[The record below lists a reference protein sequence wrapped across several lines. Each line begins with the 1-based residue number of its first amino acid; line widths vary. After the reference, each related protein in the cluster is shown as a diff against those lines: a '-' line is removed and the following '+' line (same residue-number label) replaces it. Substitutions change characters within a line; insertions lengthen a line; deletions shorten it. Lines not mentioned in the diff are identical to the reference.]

1 MNVIARLLL
10 LVSLVFLG
18 GCSPEYDWRSVNTAE
33 GNLTVLF
40 PSKPVEQTRQVELDG
55 DKMPFTMQVA
65 TVSDEV
71 YAIGYRVFPAQMVA
85 EQAVI
90 RQKGRALMAS
100 VYKTMGEPMPEP
112 APAFG
117 ETFSFSKGVNGKV
130 FNVHVKIL
138 AANGIIAQAYVAADN
153 QTPPEQ
159 VSRFLD
165 GVKIN

>member
-1 MNVIARLLL
+1 MNVINRLLL
-10 LVSLVFLG
+10 LVSLVFLSA
-18 GCSPEYDWRSVNTAE
+18 CSPEYDWRSVNTAE

-55 DKMPFTMQVA
+55 EKIPFTMQVA

-71 YAIGYRVFPAQMVA
+71 YAIGYHVFPAQMVA
-85 EQAVI
+85 EQEKI
-90 RQKGRALMAS
+90 EQKGRALMAS
-100 VYKTMGEPMPEP
+100 VYQTMGEPMPAP

-117 ETFSFSKGVNGKV
+117 DVFSFSKGVNGKV

-138 AANGIIAQAYVAADN
+138 AANGIIVQAYVAADN
-153 QTPPEQ
+153 QTPEEQ
-159 VSRFLD
+159 VRQFLD

>member
-1 MNVIARLLL
+1 MNLIIRLLL
-10 LVSLVFLG
+10 LLPLVFLCA
-18 GCSPEYDWRSVNTAE
+18 CSPEYDWRSVNTAE
-33 GNLTVLF
+33 GNLTALF
-40 PSKPVEQTRQVELDG
+40 PARPVEQTRQVELDG
-55 DKMPFTMQVA
+55 EKMPFTMQIA

-71 YAIGYRVFPAQMVA
+71 YAVGYRVFPAEMVA
-85 EQAVI
+85 EQAKI
-90 RQKGRALMAS
+90 EQKGRALMAS
-100 VYKTMGEPMPEP
+100 VYYTMGEPMPDP

-117 ETFSFSKGVNGKV
+117 EIFSFYKGVNGKV

-153 QTPPEQ
+153 QAPLEQ